1 METIHFP
8 TTPDKF
14 IADQE
19 RIIGRTLSEKEKLV
33 TAEWVTAF
41 NMSYED
47 GLERDRAA
55 LEDSLAKMDELIAGQ
70 EGSPELQ
77 TCLRASRNW
86 IIEAWRQGAER
97 SKSDGQ

>member
-1 METIHFP
+1 MIAFP
-8 TTPDKF
+8 TTAEMF

-19 RIIGRTLSEKEKLV
+19 RIIGRTLSEKEKAV

-55 LEDSLAKMDELIAGQ
+55 LGDSLAKMDELIAGR
-70 EGSPELQ
+70 EGSPALQ
-77 TCLRASRNW
+77 TCLRASRAW
-86 IIEAWRQGAER
+86 IIEAWKQGAER
-97 SKSDGQ
+97 SANDG